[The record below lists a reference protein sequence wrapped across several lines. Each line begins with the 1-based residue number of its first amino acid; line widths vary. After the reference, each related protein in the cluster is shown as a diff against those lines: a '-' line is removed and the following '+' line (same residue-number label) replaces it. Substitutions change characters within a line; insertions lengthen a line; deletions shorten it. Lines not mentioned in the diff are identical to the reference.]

1 MITLK
6 LTSFNGNTKRMEFPT
21 AFLANQFIKAL
32 PNALPKSVTLQIQCD
47 ALTLSGHVKGNK

>member
-21 AFLANQFIKAL
+21 AYLANNYIKAL
-32 PNALPKSVTLQIQCD
+32 PNALPKSVTLQVQCD
-47 ALTLSGHVKGNK
+47 ALTISGHIRGVK